1 MHSLINNNPTVDCIE
16 EEYENCLLKSVINE
30 LNTSFDA
37 TKASSLD
44 LSPSSEFDDD
54 SDVSRQ
60 NLTKKALYHHKK
72 MSSPL
77 TTKDTYTLLNNLKGT
92 FASLIVGKHS
102 NYYISDLI
110 RKCTKK
116 QKLSILREIYSQID
130 KLAINEYGTHPIQT
144 FVEHASSKDELIMLI
159 TSKAQTSSF
168 FQHLR

>member
-1 MHSLINNNPTVDCIE
+1 MHSLINNNPMVDCIE

-60 NLTKKALYHHKK
+60 NLTKKALYLQKK

-77 TTKDTYTLLNNLKGT
+77 TTKDIYTLL
-92 FASLIVGKHS
+92 
-102 NYYISDLI
+102 
-110 RKCTKK
+110 
-116 QKLSILREIYSQID
+116 
-130 KLAINEYGTHPIQT
+130 
-144 FVEHASSKDELIMLI
+144 
-159 TSKAQTSSF
+159 
-168 FQHLR
+168 